1 MAKTGRKSK
10 YETHIA
16 PHLEQIRTAVKNGAT
31 VKEIADAL
39 GIAESTLNKY
49 KAEKTELSAAFA
61 CGRAN
66 IIIDIR
72 AALLKKA
79 LGYEYQEKKQYI
91 RKDEKGENVT
101 YTEITTKHQPPSEAI
116 AEIFRMMETKETK
129 VLFVPSKE
137 TFVFSGESKAYNEEY
152 CKENNI
158 PIYPLY
164 TGGGTIVSTEGDFSL
179 VICYPE
185 NTAANVHF
193 ILEKLK
199 EIFDITMPNVTISGN
214 DILSDGMKICGSVM
228 YQQNGMKCFAAHF
241 SFKDNSELIKQIC
254 GVSGSIKTPTTIDGL
269 TVDMFKKAVRE
280 WLRIQ

>member
-10 YETHIA
+10 YDTHIA

-101 YTEITTKHQPPSEAI
+101 YTEITTKHQPPSETAGAMLLRNYDENWLDKDNVTTQLKQQELELRKAI
-116 AEIFRMMETKETK
+116 AE
-129 VLFVPSKE
+129 S
-137 TFVFSGESKAYNEEY
+137 
-152 CKENNI
+152 NN
-158 PIYPLY
+158 
-164 TGGGTIVSTEGDFSL
+164 F
-179 VICYPE
+179 
-185 NTAANVHF
+185 N
-193 ILEKLK
+193 LE
-199 EIFDITMPNVTISGN
+199 
-214 DILSDGMKICGSVM
+214 
-228 YQQNGMKCFAAHF
+228 
-241 SFKDNSELIKQIC
+241 
-254 GVSGSIKTPTTIDGL
+254 
-269 TVDMFKKAVRE
+269 
-280 WLRIQ
+280 